1 MFRLSR
7 VERLPKARRAT
18 LRVERMEERALL
30 SALSISPISVPP
42 PPGTMPPV
50 IVHPPLPPT
59 LPPVHLPPGHH
70 N

>member
-1 MFRLSR
+1 MFWLSR

-30 SALSISPISVPP
+30 SALNIPPIIGPPIS
-42 PPGTMPPV
+42 GRMPPV
-50 IVHPPLPPT
+50 IVHPPLPPK